1 MSTNASTAPAKGHP
15 PGLYLLFTVE
25 MSGNITYNGNRAIM
39 TLYLVAEAAKGGL
52 GWSKSDASLLYGYY
66 TGFVYLTPLIGGY
79 IADNYLGRRSSITIG
94 GLLMMLGQFSLAAG
108 SNVIPLFGFNF
119 DITFFGGLFLLCV
132 GNGFFKP
139 NISTLVGSLYEAG
152 DKRRESAFTIFYMG
166 INLGALIAPIITGSF
181 TDFRYGFFAAGCGM
195 LLGQIIY
202 NVFGNKF
209 LGDAG
214 KEPDVK
220 KKKREADPDAP
231 KVPLTLEE
239 KSRMAVIFIIVSFT
253 TFFWAGFEQAGSSLN
268 LYTNDFI
275 NRSVGSFE
283 IPTAWFQSFNPLLIV
298 LLAPLFSILWI
309 QLANKGREPSTPV
322 KMGLGMILLGL
333 GYLFMVGAGL
343 ERGSTLTTEVTD
355 VAVKA
360 SLFWLCMAYLFH
372 TLGELCISPV
382 GLSMIT
388 KLAPVQFASLLMGVW
403 FMSNF
408 LANVLGGYVAA
419 YVEVLGATQIFGA
432 IAIFVISMGFILL
445 AISGQLKRMMYGVR

>member
-1 MSTNASTAPAKGHP
+1 MSTNATTAPAKGHP

-25 MSGNITYNGNRAIM
+25 MWERFSYYGMRGIL

-52 GWSKSDASLLYGYY
+52 GWTKSEASLLYGYY

-79 IADNYLGRRSSITIG
+79 IADNYLGRRKSITIG
-94 GLLMMLGQFSLAAG
+94 GLLMMLGQFSLAWG
-108 SNVIPLFGFNF
+108 LNLY
-119 DITFFGGLFLLCV
+119 TFFLGLFLLCV

-139 NISTLVGSLYEAG
+139 NISTLVGSLYETG

-195 LLGQIIY
+195 LLGQIVY
-202 NVFGNKF
+202 NVFGNKY
-209 LGDAG
+209 LGDVG
-214 KEPDVK
+214 VEPEVK
-220 KKKREADPDAP
+220 KKKREAVPGAP
-231 KVPLTLEE
+231 KVPLTAEE

-298 LLAPLFSILWI
+298 LLAPVFSILWI
-309 QLANKGREPSTPV
+309 QLANRGKEPSTPV
-322 KMGLGMILLGL
+322 KMGLGMILLGA
-333 GYLFMVGAGL
+333 GYLFMVGAGF
-343 ERGSTLTTEVTD
+343 ERGSTLSTEVTD

-432 IAIFVISMGFILL
+432 IAGFVIALGFILL
-445 AISGQLKRMMYGVR
+445 AISGRLKRMMHGVS